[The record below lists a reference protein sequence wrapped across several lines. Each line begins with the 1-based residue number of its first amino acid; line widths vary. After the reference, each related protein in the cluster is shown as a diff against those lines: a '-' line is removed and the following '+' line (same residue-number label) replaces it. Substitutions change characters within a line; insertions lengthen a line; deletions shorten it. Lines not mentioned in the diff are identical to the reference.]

1 MLPQLFTKLTAFV
14 FLVFSLLY
22 TPCVAAI
29 ATVRRELGRKY
40 AVLVI
45 LLQCSIAWV
54 VAYIVYTIG
63 KLLVWYSVSA
73 FTNVPPWFPGACSIE
88 ICLSKRFA
96 SLFNSI
102 RYIPVI
108 VAAFK
113 YGCLLRCFNWTFFHL
128 NNPYINK
135 HNTKN

>member
-29 ATVRRELGRKY
+29 ATVRRELGRHY

-63 KLLVWYSVSA
+63 KLLV
-73 FTNVPPWFPGACSIE
+73 
-88 ICLSKRFA
+88 
-96 SLFNSI
+96 
-102 RYIPVI
+102 
-108 VAAFK
+108 
-113 YGCLLRCFNWTFFHL
+113 
-128 NNPYINK
+128 
-135 HNTKN
+135 